1 MLVPSVVRIFATTQ
15 EPDYDCPWQSHTPES
30 ATGSGVVIAPG
41 KVLTGAH
48 VVANATFL
56 QVQKLSSPDKIVARI
71 AAICH
76 DCDLALLEI
85 TDPAFM
91 AGVTPASLGELPS
104 LRDRVQVIGFP
115 VGGEEISITEG
126 VVSRIEVQR
135 YSHSQR
141 HLLAVTVDAAIN
153 KGASGGPVMKDG
165 KVCGIAFQKLSGAD
179 NIGEVVP
186 APLIA
191 HFLAAAEASTA
202 PGNTVIELPGLGIG
216 TQPLDNPMLRKRI
229 GLAPEHT
236 GVLVLSVE
244 YNGSS
249 WGHLRPGD
257 ALLRL
262 DGSPIANNGTVMYQ
276 DSYRT
281 RFDVGLGHRL
291 IGDTVDVG
299 ILRDGTE
306 RTLSFPLKP
315 LRHLVPRSQYD
326 RPPSYFIYGGLV
338 FQPLS
343 RDFLATWDTWWE
355 KAPKEF
361 LHLYYSGARTPDRQ
375 EVVILSQILADE
387 VNIGYGDLYSE
398 TVVSI
403 NGRRPRDMESFVREV
418 EGCAGVVEIVTSSD
432 ALIIIDAS
440 AARSANARILERY
453 RIRSDRSIDLEPTT
467 PATRP
472 RAVKVR
478 A

>member
-15 EPDYDCPWQSHTPES
+15 EPDYDCPWQSHTPET

-41 KVLTGAH
+41 RVLTGAH

-56 QVQKLSSPDKIVARI
+56 QVQKLSSPDKAVGRI

-76 DCDLALLEI
+76 DSDLALVEI
-85 TDPAFM
+85 DDPAFM
-91 AGVTPASLGELPS
+91 TGVVPASLGELPS
-104 LRDRVQVIGFP
+104 LRDRVQVVGFP

-126 VVSRIEVQR
+126 VVSRVEVQR

-165 KVCGIAFQKLSGAD
+165 HVCGIAFQVLSGAD

-191 HFLAAAEASTA
+191 HFLAAADNATRR
-202 PGNTVIELPGLGIG
+202 GLGLGTVIEIPGLGIG
-216 TQPLDNPMLRKRI
+216 TQPLDNPMLRARV
-229 GLAPEHT
+229 GLADGHT

-244 YNGSS
+244 YDGSA

-257 ALLRL
+257 ALLAI
-262 DGSPIANNGTVMYQ
+262 DGRAIANNGTVMYQ
-276 DSYRT
+276 DRYRT
-281 RFDVGLGHRL
+281 RFDVSLGHRL
-291 IGDTVDVG
+291 IGDSVEVT
-299 ILRDGTE
+299 ILRDGAQ
-306 RTLSFPLKP
+306 RRLSFPLKP
-315 LRHLVPRSQYD
+315 LRHLVPRSQYGTS
-326 RPPSYFIYGGLV
+326 PSYFVYGGLV

-361 LHLYYSGARTPDRQ
+361 LHLYYSGARSPERQ
-375 EVVILSQILADE
+375 EVVVLSQILADE
-387 VNIGYGDLYSE
+387 VNVGYGDLYSE
-398 TVVSI
+398 SVVSI
-403 NGRRPRDMESFVREV
+403 NGRRPRDMLSFVREA
-418 EGCAGVVEIVTSSD
+418 EAQAETVEIVTSSD
-432 ALIIIDAS
+432 ALIVLDAA
-440 AARSANARILERY
+440 AARAANERILSRY
-453 RIRSDRSIDLEPTT
+453 RITSDRSPDLEPF
-467 PATRP
+467 ARP
-472 RAVKVR
+472 IAIRA
-478 A
+478 